1 MDERS
6 DGPSLRALPKVD
18 LHRHL
23 ESCVRLAT
31 IIDLAREAGA
41 DLPAWTP
48 EELAPAAQVFTP
60 VGTLEEVLARFGL
73 SQRSFRTYDAVARIT
88 REAVEDLAAD
98 NVRLAELQFSPGW
111 PS

>member
-48 EELAPAAQVFTP
+48 
-60 VGTLEEVLARFGL
+60 
-73 SQRSFRTYDAVARIT
+73 S
-88 REAVEDLAAD
+88 
-98 NVRLAELQFSPGW
+98 GW
-111 PS
+111 